1 MTQKPCV
8 VLLLILIMFSPPN
21 SHSFDKSPM
30 VRTVTID
37 VDGISLSARLY
48 PALSSTPGAGLVLL
62 HGWSWPENDPATG
75 LVVPAREFQRAGF
88 TVLVPSMRGWPPSGG
103 VDDCAGKQVN
113 DVLLALEW
121 LGQQPEVDMGQRYLA
136 GFSQGGQVALLAASH
151 DAPVQGV
158 AAFAPVVDPGSW
170 GQATS
175 VDGIRDYVM
184 QECGGPDGWR
194 SRNVMNR
201 VGSLRQPLLL
211 VHGDADLRVP
221 TQQSISLY
229 KKLVELQRPVQ
240 LALIPGAEHDQD
252 KVLRPQLAI
261 DFFRDMAGLDL
272 QPANE
277 P

>member
-1 MTQKPCV
+1 MMLKPSV
-8 VLLLILIMFSPPN
+8 VFLLSVIMFSPAN
-21 SHSFDKSPM
+21 GHSFENSPV

-37 VDGISLSARLY
+37 VDGITLRARLY
-48 PALSSTPGAGLVLL
+48 PAVTSAPGAGLVLL
-62 HGWSWPENDPATG
+62 HGWNWPDNDPATG
-75 LVVPAREFQRAGF
+75 LVAPAREFQRAGF

-113 DVLLALEW
+113 DVLQALEW
-121 LGQQPEVDMGQRYLA
+121 LGQQPEVDMEQRYLA

-175 VDGIRDYVM
+175 IGGIREYVM
-184 QECGGPDGWR
+184 KECGGPDGWR

-261 DFFRDMAGLDL
+261 DFFRDMAGLNL